1 MFQHPKAEAIISQQ
15 LRLMMISGQVVRAL
29 VTSNVLLRTSY
40 ILTTSMHPR
49 STVLHKVQTIY
60 YIVRKLK
67 NVSSK

>member
-15 LRLMMISGQVVRAL
+15 LRLMMTSGQVVRAL

-49 STVLHKVQTIY
+49 STVLDKFKPSTT
-60 YIVRKLK
+60 L
-67 NVSSK
+67 